1 MTIYLKEEQK
11 EAIKQIFDL
20 YNEELSVK
28 EDFKNRF
35 MNKYNEFSY
44 LKKITEWWDNLP
56 TYYELTIVGKI
67 LANANANKCD
77 ARIPIFVK

>member
-1 MTIYLKEEQK
+1 MPSPKDPHQLLKLNMGN
-11 EAIKQIFDL
+11 L
-20 YNEELSVK
+20 YEVELSVK

-35 MNKYNEFSY
+35 MNKYNEFTY
-44 LKKITEWWDNLP
+44 LKKVTAWWDSLP